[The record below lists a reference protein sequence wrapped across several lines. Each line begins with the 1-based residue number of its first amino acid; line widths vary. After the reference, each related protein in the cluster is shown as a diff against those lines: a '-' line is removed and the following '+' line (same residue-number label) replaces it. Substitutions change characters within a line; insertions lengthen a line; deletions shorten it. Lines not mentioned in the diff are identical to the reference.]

1 MPRIPRF
8 VALLALPL
16 LFAAMPSQGGDTVYR
31 WVDKQG
37 RVHYGD
43 RPPANATPAKIRT
56 IPVPVEPSAMARLRV
71 EPGDGEYLAW
81 ADNNLSGPIEVLLG
95 FSQNTNMRGEP
106 ALPARAT
113 VPARGKSRPGK
124 ALGRAGGLTVT
135 VSASRPGKPSAGLPP
150 GRLRPMSVTCVGL
163 PGATT
168 GGNAAS
174 IHGFSEIVSR

>member
-1 MPRIPRF
+1 MKFHGRWLA
-8 VALLALPL
+8 VMCLALA
-16 LFAAMPSQGGDTVYR
+16 FTASHAGDQVYR

-43 RPPANATPAKIRT
+43 RPPANATPAKVRA

-81 ADNNLSGPIEVLLG
+81 ADNNLSGPIEVMLG

-113 VPARGKSRPGK
+113 VPARGS
-124 ALGRAGGLTVT
+124 ALIARLDVQARNALQIHDDRVAHHGRGTRTLQ
-135 VSASRPGKPSAGLPP
+135 
-150 GRLRPMSVTCVGL
+150 
-163 PGATT
+163 
-168 GGNAAS
+168 
-174 IHGFSEIVSR
+174 